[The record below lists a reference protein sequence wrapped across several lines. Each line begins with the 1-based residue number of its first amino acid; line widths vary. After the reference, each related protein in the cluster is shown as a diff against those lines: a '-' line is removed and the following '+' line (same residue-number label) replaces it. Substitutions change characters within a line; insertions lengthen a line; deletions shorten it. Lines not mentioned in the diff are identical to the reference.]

1 MRLTEP
7 LLVYLPSTRGV
18 KISQWGLGNLKI
30 GPGVFTYDRMPG
42 LPTDPAL
49 GSDPSH
55 PDTYYGAGT
64 CPGATTECRAICYA
78 ARPVAEA
85 GAVADMWHKNSL
97 TPEVPE
103 IPERCTLLRIH
114 ISGDFDTNVYIHN
127 WIARLTERPDVT
139 CWAYT
144 RSWRVP
150 YLLPH
155 LEELRA
161 MPNMQLFASM
171 DVSAEDMPPT
181 GWRIAWIDGD
191 PRAGFVHG
199 TVAHLDD
206 QSILPWEVQ
215 RTASG
220 TKALICPEETKDVVN
235 CESCG
240 FCFDGKRN
248 DVIFLKH

>member
-1 MRLTEP
+1 MQLTDDKKRLLMVT
-7 LLVYLPSTRGV
+7 LPDTRGV
-18 KISQWGLGNLKI
+18 TLNPWMQGNLKI
-30 GPGVFTYDRMPG
+30 GPTVYTYSRLAGKYTLM
-42 LPTDPAL
+42 
-49 GSDPSH
+49 
-55 PDTYYGAGT
+55 GT
-64 CPGATTECRAICYA
+64 CPGSTPECEEICYA
-78 ARPVAEA
+78 KRIDGIVAMEYL
-85 GAVADMWHKNSL
+85 KNSR
-97 TPEVPE
+97 TSMVPE
-103 IPERCTLLRIH
+103 IPEDAKLIRIH
-114 ISGDFDTNVYIHN
+114 ISGDFDSVQYINN
-127 WIARLTERPDVT
+127 WCQRLQERPDVT
-139 CWAYT
+139 VWAYT
-144 RSWRVP
+144 RSWRVKE
-150 YLLPH
+150 LLAP
-155 LEELRA
+155 LERLRA